1 MLTVGTRV
9 GGYRVVRLLGQGGMG
24 EVYEAVDEK
33 LGRGVALKRIVGHRQ
48 GDGEAR
54 ARFWREA
61 RALASVRHA
70 GLVTVYEIGED
81 HAFGLFIAMELV
93 DGVPLSWLLD
103 VGALPLRLALELVG
117 GAAEALGAAHTAEIT
132 HRDVKP
138 GNLIVESGGR
148 VRVVDFGLARRMG
161 SSDDELT
168 AEGAVLGTPS
178 WMAPEQLSGLAT
190 SVGPPTDVFALGL
203 VLWRALTGTHPFSR
217 ETPQA
222 TALAIAGGLRL
233 PLGQVAPEL
242 PAGVIQVVEKALAL
256 NPDERFANGAAM
268 ARALERELA
277 VLGASRG
284 ELAALR
290 ARVGA
295 EPRSLVPSSLRA
307 TQPRAKGRA
316 WRWSVMIASVALAVG
331 IAWVASRGE
340 SAADESDAQAKA
352 VGGSGAVVNATP
364 SGGGPAAGTPAR
376 VDTRQAMDVV
386 VTTSAAIELPPRPVL
401 LVLGFEASDALRA
414 DADVTAEVARVRL
427 AELAGLTSVSMEV
440 ADSLIPDVTGGT
452 LTLAATR
459 FARPDRRLGHV
470 DFVLRGRIEQGDDS
484 LRAVMR
490 IEDTRSGRVVATVE
504 SSVKGSASAPIELA
518 EALVNEVGLRLGLA
532 RGEGPR
538 LSNRPES
545 WTALMSARRA
555 LRGADIDKAR
565 EHVAWALKLD
575 PDFALVK
582 YEELALFRMEGRHE
596 ELITSGE
603 ALLAEPE
610 GLPENRRAM
619 VRALVA
625 IVRDESETALRIL
638 DDLALRFPYE
648 LDAPMQLMSL
658 RAKDPI
664 LHDVDELERIARR
677 VLEVAPRHETAASRL
692 VRALGIRGRASEAR
706 DLYQRL
712 GIQRDD
718 PELADV
724 WAEIDLFSGD
734 FDEAAA
740 GFRAVLVTE
749 PGNVYA
755 EHMAIASDLL
765 AGRCDEA
772 AQAAMERIER
782 ITRLGHDS
790 ILDWTYSLGAQ
801 ALICAEAW
809 DGLNGLLSR
818 WSEHGRSGF
827 TQSIL
832 LSERAALAQA
842 DAAGRAELAKRWKG
856 MLESEQTPAEVR
868 QALVVLYSRVAT
880 DISMI
885 EMFEDQ
891 AKKAAMA
898 IGSTSP
904 ERLSAR
910 YLERALTARRLLL
923 EKRPVSE
930 VKAAYAST
938 VMGWSEVEGEGE
950 ATGLIEE
957 LGRRAE
963 AMEELGEVEA
973 ARADWEAIVAAGY
986 ARLWV
991 NDVWVLAKR
1000 QLKSSGATGD

>member
-1 MLTVGTRV
+1 
-9 GGYRVVRLLGQGGMG
+9 MG

-33 LGRGVALKRIVGHRQ
+33 LGRSVALKRIVGHRQ

-61 RALASVRHA
+61 RSLAAVRHA

-81 HAFGLFIAMELV
+81 EACGLFIAMELV
-93 DGVPLSWLLD
+93 DGVPLSWLFEA
-103 VGALPLRLALELVG
+103 GALPLRLALELVA
-117 GAAEALGAAHTAEIT
+117 GAAEALGAAHTAELT

-138 GNLIVESGGR
+138 GNLIVEPGGR

-168 AEGAVLGTPS
+168 REGAVLGTPS
-178 WMAPEQLSGLAT
+178 WMAPEQLTGVAASI
-190 SVGPPTDVFALGL
+190 GPPTDVFALGL
-203 VLWRALTGTHPFSR
+203 VLWRALTGIHPFSR

-242 PAGVIQVVEKALAL
+242 PAGVIQVVETALASS
-256 NPDERFANGAAM
+256 PRERFANGAAM
-268 ARALERELA
+268 GRALERELA
-277 VLGASRG
+277 VLGPSRG
-284 ELAALR
+284 ELATLLVR
-290 ARVGA
+290 AGGA
-295 EPRSLVPSSLRA
+295 PRSLVPSSLRA
-307 TQPRAKGRA
+307 TQPRAKERTK
-316 WRWSVMIASVALAVG
+316 RWSVALAAVAAAVG
-331 IAWVASRGE
+331 VAWVASRG
-340 SAADESDAQAKA
+340 AADTKNEKDEPAT
-352 VGGSGAVVNATP
+352 GGLAGGVNARP
-364 SGGGPAAGTPAR
+364 SGVGPAAGAQGR
-376 VDTRQAMDVV
+376 VETWQAVDVV
-386 VTTSAAIELPPRPVL
+386 GTMNPVIELPPRPVV
-401 LVLGFEASDALRA
+401 LVLGFEASDAMRA
-414 DADVTAEVARVRL
+414 DAEVTAEVARVRL

-459 FARPDRRLGHV
+459 FARADRGLGHV
-470 DFVLRGRIEQGDDS
+470 DFVLRGRIEQGDAGA

-504 SSVKGSASAPIELA
+504 VVAVGDASAPIELA
-518 EALVNEVGLRLGLA
+518 ESLVNEVGLRLGLA
-532 RGEGPR
+532 RGRGPR
-538 LSNRPES
+538 LSGKPES

-565 EHVAWALKLD
+565 EHLAWALKLD
-575 PDFALVK
+575 PGFSLAK

-596 ELITSGE
+596 ELMRQGE

-625 IVRDESETALRIL
+625 IVRGESETALRIL

-648 LDAPMQLMSL
+648 LDAQMQLMSL

-664 LHDVDELERIARR
+664 LRDVDELERIARR

-692 VRALGIRGRASEAR
+692 VRALGIRGRASEAGE
-706 DLYQRL
+706 LYVRL

-790 ILDWTYSLGAQ
+790 ILDWTYSLSAQ
-801 ALICAEAW
+801 ALMCAEAW
-809 DGLNGLLSR
+809 DGLKGLLER
-818 WSEHGRSGF
+818 WSTHGRSGF
-827 TQSIL
+827 VQSLL
-832 LSERAALAQA
+832 LSERAALVQA
-842 DAAGRAELAKRWKG
+842 DAAGRAELAQRWKG
-856 MLESEQTPAEVR
+856 MLESDETPAEIQ
-868 QALVVLYSRVAT
+868 QALVVLYSRVVT
-880 DISMI
+880 DVSMV
-885 EMFEDQ
+885 EMFENQ

-898 IGSTSP
+898 IASTSP

-923 EKRPVSE
+923 ENRPADE

-938 VMGWSEVEGEGE
+938 VMAWSEVEGEGE
-950 ATGLIEE
+950 ATGLIEA

-963 AMEELGEVEA
+963 AMEVLGDVAA
-973 ARADWEAIVAAGY
+973 ARADWEAIAGAGY

-991 NDVWVLAKR
+991 NDVWVMAR
-1000 QLKSSGATGD
+1000 QRLKPSGAKGD